1 MAAAAA
7 VVLMPLL
14 CFEDFI
20 KIFEFFL
27 HEGFK
32 ATDPATTATAQTVIP
47 VPGTAIMRLLRVLG
61 W

>member
-1 MAAAAA
+1 M
-7 VVLMPLL
+7 VLMPLL
-14 CFEDFI
+14 GFEDFI